1 MSTRVSSRGI
11 IVALLLSVSIFALIA
26 CTGPQGEAGRPG
38 LSGSPGNSGNPGPQ
52 GPHGDAG
59 LPGESGNPGEP
70 GKPGLQGSEGPQG
83 SPGADAVSPEAA
95 LMISKGML
103 TADEGFSVSGSG
115 FQADEAVLL
124 TVGEKIIGG
133 GAGAQ
138 GQANAGGAFYIN
150 FGSMGVSVDAGPNTV
165 RAEGGAGSAA
175 TIPVMVIDTAPD
187 MTSPSSSLASTPI
200 SPGQDTTVYGAGFLP
215 GEFVSV
221 SDNRCRQRQR
231 RRRRRSQC
239 FGRLHVNRESAYQR
253 GWSTGLRLGRLH
265 AHGSGRHGIRGHRPS
280 PDHREVGPGAPQG
293 RV

>member
-1 MSTRVSSRGI
+1 MSTRVSSKGI
-11 IVALLLSVSIFALIA
+11 VVALLLSVSIFALIA
-26 CTGPQGEAGRPG
+26 CTGPQGDPG
-38 LSGSPGNSGNPGPQ
+38 LPGNAGNAGSPGNPGPQ
-52 GPHGDAG
+52 GPQGDPG
-59 LPGESGNPGEP
+59 LPGNPGNPGDP
-70 GKPGLQGSEGPQG
+70 GKAGLQGPQGPQG
-83 SPGADAVSPEAA
+83 DPGADAVSPEAA

-115 FQADEAVLL
+115 FQAGEAVLL

-138 GQANAGGAFYIN
+138 GQANAGGAFYIE
-150 FGSMGVSVDAGPNTV
+150 FASMGVSVDAGPNSV

-221 SDNRCRQRQR
+221 SIIGADKDSVVGGGEANASGAFSFAGRAPI
-231 RRRRRSQC
+231 SADGVPV
-239 FGRLHVNRESAYQR
+239 FGMGVYTLKAQ
-253 GWSTGLRLGRLH
+253 GDM
-265 AHGSGRHGIRGHRPS
+265 GS
-280 PDHREVGPGAPQG
+280 EATAPLLIIAK
-293 RV
+293 

>member
-38 LSGSPGNSGNPGPQ
+38 LSGSPGNPGSPGPQ

-221 SDNRCRQRQR
+221 SIIGADKDSVVGGGEANASGAFMLTGRAPI
-231 RRRRRSQC
+231 SADGVPV
-239 FGRLHVNRESAYQR
+239 FG
-253 GWSTGLRLGRLH
+253 LGVYTLM
-265 AHGSGRHGIRGHRPS
+265 AQGDMGS
-280 PDHREVGPGAPQG
+280 EATAPLLIIAK
-293 RV
+293 

>member
-1 MSTRVSSRGI
+1 MSTRVSSKGI

-26 CTGPQGEAGRPG
+26 CTGPQGEPGLPG
-38 LSGSPGNSGNPGPQ
+38 LSGNPGEPANPGPQ
-52 GPHGDAG
+52 GEPGDPG

-70 GKPGLQGSEGPQG
+70 GKPGLQGPQGPQG
-83 SPGADAVSPEAA
+83 DRGADAVSPEAA
-95 LMISKGML
+95 LMISAGML

-138 GQANAGGAFYIN
+138 GQANAGGAFYIE
-150 FGSMGVSVDAGPNTV
+150 FASMGVSVDAGPNSV

-187 MTSPSSSLASTPI
+187 TTSPSSSLASTPI

-221 SDNRCRQRQR
+221 VIIGVDKNSVVGGGEANSSGAFSFAGRAPISADGVPV
-231 RRRRRSQC
+231 
-239 FGRLHVNRESAYQR
+239 FGMGVYTLKAQ
-253 GWSTGLRLGRLH
+253 GDM
-265 AHGSGRHGIRGHRPS
+265 GS
-280 PDHREVGPGAPQG
+280 EATAPLLIIAK
-293 RV
+293 

>member
-52 GPHGDAG
+52 GPQGDAG

-221 SDNRCRQRQR
+221 SIIGADKDSVVGGGEANASGAFMLTGRAPI
-231 RRRRRSQC
+231 SADGVPV
-239 FGRLHVNRESAYQR
+239 FG
-253 GWSTGLRLGRLH
+253 LGVYTLM
-265 AHGSGRHGIRGHRPS
+265 AQGDMGS
-280 PDHREVGPGAPQG
+280 EATAPLLIIAK
-293 RV
+293 

>member
-38 LSGSPGNSGNPGPQ
+38 LSGSPGNSGSPGPQ

-124 TVGEKIIGG
+124 KVGEKIIGG

-221 SDNRCRQRQR
+221 SIIGADKDSVVGGGEANASGAFMLTGRAPI
-231 RRRRRSQC
+231 SADGVPV
-239 FGRLHVNRESAYQR
+239 FG
-253 GWSTGLRLGRLH
+253 LGVYTLM
-265 AHGSGRHGIRGHRPS
+265 AQGDMGS
-280 PDHREVGPGAPQG
+280 EATAPLLIIAK
-293 RV
+293 

>member
-1 MSTRVSSRGI
+1 MSTRVSSKGI

-26 CTGPQGEAGRPG
+26 CTGPQGEPGLPG
-38 LSGSPGNSGNPGPQ
+38 LSGSPGNPANPGPQ
-52 GPHGDAG
+52 GEPGDPG

-70 GKPGLQGSEGPQG
+70 GKPGLQGPQGPQG
-83 SPGADAVSPEAA
+83 DRGADAVSPEAA
-95 LMISKGML
+95 LMISAGML

-138 GQANAGGAFYIN
+138 GQANAGGAFYIE
-150 FGSMGVSVDAGPNTV
+150 FASMGVSVDAGPNSV

-187 MTSPSSSLASTPI
+187 TTSPSSSLASTPI

-221 SDNRCRQRQR
+221 VIIGADKNSVVGGGEANSSGAFSFAGRAPISADGVPV
-231 RRRRRSQC
+231 
-239 FGRLHVNRESAYQR
+239 FGMGVYTLKAQ
-253 GWSTGLRLGRLH
+253 GDM
-265 AHGSGRHGIRGHRPS
+265 GS
-280 PDHREVGPGAPQG
+280 EATAPLLIIAK
-293 RV
+293 

>member
-26 CTGPQGEAGRPG
+26 CTGPQGEPGLPG
-38 LSGSPGNSGNPGPQ
+38 LSGDPGNPGNPGPQ
-52 GPHGDAG
+52 GVPGDPG

-70 GKPGLQGSEGPQG
+70 GNPGLQGPQGPQG
-83 SPGADAVSPEAA
+83 DRGADAVSPEAA
-95 LMISKGML
+95 LMISAGML

-124 TVGEKIIGG
+124 TVGAKIIGG

-138 GQANAGGAFYIN
+138 GQANAGGAFYIE
-150 FGSMGVSVDAGPNTV
+150 FASMGVSVDAGPNTV

-187 MTSPSSSLASTPI
+187 TTSPSSSLASTPI

-221 SDNRCRQRQR
+221 VIIGADKNSVVGGGEANSSGAFSFAGRAPISADGVAV
-231 RRRRRSQC
+231 
-239 FGRLHVNRESAYQR
+239 FGMGVYTLFAQ
-253 GWSTGLRLGRLH
+253 GDM
-265 AHGSGRHGIRGHRPS
+265 GS
-280 PDHREVGPGAPQG
+280 EATAPLLIIAK
-293 RV
+293 

>member
-52 GPHGDAG
+52 GPQGDAG

-124 TVGEKIIGG
+124 KVGEKIIGG

-221 SDNRCRQRQR
+221 SIIGADKDSVVGGGEANASGAFMLTGRAPI
-231 RRRRRSQC
+231 SADGVPV
-239 FGRLHVNRESAYQR
+239 FG
-253 GWSTGLRLGRLH
+253 LGVYTLM
-265 AHGSGRHGIRGHRPS
+265 AQGDMGS
-280 PDHREVGPGAPQG
+280 EATAPLLIIAK
-293 RV
+293 

>member
-26 CTGPQGEAGRPG
+26 CTGPQGEPGLPG
-38 LSGSPGNSGNPGPQ
+38 LSGDPGNPGNPGPQ
-52 GPHGDAG
+52 GEPGDPG

-70 GKPGLQGSEGPQG
+70 GKPGLQGSQGPQG
-83 SPGADAVSPEAA
+83 DRGADAVSPEAA
-95 LMISKGML
+95 LMISAGML

-115 FQADEAVLL
+115 FQAGEAVLL

-138 GQANAGGAFYIN
+138 GQANAGGAFYIE
-150 FGSMGVSVDAGPNTV
+150 FASMGVSVDAGPNSV

-221 SDNRCRQRQR
+221 SIIGADKDSVVGGGEANSSGAFSFAGRAPI
-231 RRRRRSQC
+231 SADGVPV
-239 FGRLHVNRESAYQR
+239 FGMGVYTLKAQ
-253 GWSTGLRLGRLH
+253 GDM
-265 AHGSGRHGIRGHRPS
+265 GS
-280 PDHREVGPGAPQG
+280 EATAPLLIIAK
-293 RV
+293 

>member
-1 MSTRVSSRGI
+1 MRPVGPACPVLRVIPEILGRRGRR
-11 IVALLLSVSIFALIA
+11 VMLA
-26 CTGPQGEAGRPG
+26 C
-38 LSGSPGNSGNPGPQ
+38 LGSP
-52 GPHGDAG
+52 AIRV
-59 LPGESGNPGEP
+59 EP

-124 TVGEKIIGG
+124 KVGEKIIGG

-221 SDNRCRQRQR
+221 SIIGADKDSVVGGGEANASGAFMLTGRAPI
-231 RRRRRSQC
+231 SADGVPV
-239 FGRLHVNRESAYQR
+239 FG
-253 GWSTGLRLGRLH
+253 LGVYTLM
-265 AHGSGRHGIRGHRPS
+265 AQGDMGS
-280 PDHREVGPGAPQG
+280 EATAPLLIIAK
-293 RV
+293 

>member
-1 MSTRVSSRGI
+1 MSTRVSSKGI

-26 CTGPQGEAGRPG
+26 CTGPQGEPGLPG
-38 LSGSPGNSGNPGPQ
+38 LSGSPGNPANPGPQ
-52 GPHGDAG
+52 GEPGDPG

-70 GKPGLQGSEGPQG
+70 GKPGLQGPQGPQG
-83 SPGADAVSPEAA
+83 DRGADAVSPEAA
-95 LMISKGML
+95 LMISAGML

-138 GQANAGGAFYIN
+138 GQANAGGAFYIE
-150 FGSMGVSVDAGPNTV
+150 FASMGVSVDAGPNTV

-187 MTSPSSSLASTPI
+187 TTSPSSSLASTPI

-221 SDNRCRQRQR
+221 VIIGADKNSVVGGGEANSSGAFSFAGRAPISADGVPV
-231 RRRRRSQC
+231 
-239 FGRLHVNRESAYQR
+239 FGMGVYTLKAQ
-253 GWSTGLRLGRLH
+253 GDM
-265 AHGSGRHGIRGHRPS
+265 GS
-280 PDHREVGPGAPQG
+280 EATAPLLIIAK
-293 RV
+293 

>member
-52 GPHGDAG
+52 GPHGDPG

-124 TVGEKIIGG
+124 KVGEKIIGG

-221 SDNRCRQRQR
+221 SIIGADKDSVVGGGEANASGAFMLTGRAPI
-231 RRRRRSQC
+231 SADGVPV
-239 FGRLHVNRESAYQR
+239 FG
-253 GWSTGLRLGRLH
+253 LGVYTLM
-265 AHGSGRHGIRGHRPS
+265 AQGDMGS
-280 PDHREVGPGAPQG
+280 EATAPLLIIAK
-293 RV
+293 

>member
-38 LSGSPGNSGNPGPQ
+38 LSGSPGNPGSPGPQ

-138 GQANAGGAFYIN
+138 GQANAGGAFYIT

-221 SDNRCRQRQR
+221 SIIGADKDSVVGGGEANASGAFMLTGRAPI
-231 RRRRRSQC
+231 SADGVPV
-239 FGRLHVNRESAYQR
+239 FG
-253 GWSTGLRLGRLH
+253 LGVYTLM
-265 AHGSGRHGIRGHRPS
+265 AQGDMGS
-280 PDHREVGPGAPQG
+280 EATAPLLIIAK
-293 RV
+293 

>member
-124 TVGEKIIGG
+124 KVGEKIIGG

-221 SDNRCRQRQR
+221 SIIGADKDSVVGGGEANASGAFMLTGRAPI
-231 RRRRRSQC
+231 SADGVPV
-239 FGRLHVNRESAYQR
+239 FG
-253 GWSTGLRLGRLH
+253 LGVYTLM
-265 AHGSGRHGIRGHRPS
+265 AQGDMGS
-280 PDHREVGPGAPQG
+280 EATAPLLIIAK
-293 RV
+293 

>member
-1 MSTRVSSRGI
+1 MSTRVSSKGI

-26 CTGPQGEAGRPG
+26 CTGPQGEPGLPG
-38 LSGSPGNSGNPGPQ
+38 LSGNPGEPANPGPQ
-52 GPHGDAG
+52 GEPGDPG

-70 GKPGLQGSEGPQG
+70 GKPGLQGPQGPQG
-83 SPGADAVSPEAA
+83 DRGADAVSPEAA
-95 LMISKGML
+95 LMISAGML

-138 GQANAGGAFYIN
+138 GQANAGGAFYIE
-150 FGSMGVSVDAGPNTV
+150 FASMGVSVDAGPNSV

-187 MTSPSSSLASTPI
+187 TTSPSSSLASTPI

-221 SDNRCRQRQR
+221 VIIGADKNSVVGGGEANSSGAFSFAGRAPI
-231 RRRRRSQC
+231 SAAGVPV
-239 FGRLHVNRESAYQR
+239 FGMGVYTLKAQ
-253 GWSTGLRLGRLH
+253 GDM
-265 AHGSGRHGIRGHRPS
+265 GS
-280 PDHREVGPGAPQG
+280 EATAPLLIIAK
-293 RV
+293 

>member
-70 GKPGLQGSEGPQG
+70 GKPGLQGPEGPQG

-221 SDNRCRQRQR
+221 SIIGADKDSVVGGGEANASGAFMLTGRAPI
-231 RRRRRSQC
+231 SADGVPV
-239 FGRLHVNRESAYQR
+239 FG
-253 GWSTGLRLGRLH
+253 LGVYTLM
-265 AHGSGRHGIRGHRPS
+265 AQGDMGS
-280 PDHREVGPGAPQG
+280 EAPAPLLLIAK
-293 RV
+293 

>member
-70 GKPGLQGSEGPQG
+70 GKPGLQGPEGPQG

-221 SDNRCRQRQR
+221 SIIGADKDSVVGGGEANASGAFMLTGRAPI
-231 RRRRRSQC
+231 SADGVPV
-239 FGRLHVNRESAYQR
+239 FG
-253 GWSTGLRLGRLH
+253 LGVYTLM
-265 AHGSGRHGIRGHRPS
+265 AQGDMGS
-280 PDHREVGPGAPQG
+280 EATAPLLIIAK
-293 RV
+293 

>member
-1 MSTRVSSRGI
+1 MSTRVSSKGI

-26 CTGPQGEAGRPG
+26 CTGPQGEPGLPG
-38 LSGSPGNSGNPGPQ
+38 LSGSPGNPANPGPQ
-52 GPHGDAG
+52 GEPGDPG

-70 GKPGLQGSEGPQG
+70 GKPGLQGPQGPQG
-83 SPGADAVSPEAA
+83 DRGADAVSPEAA
-95 LMISKGML
+95 LMISAGML

-138 GQANAGGAFYIN
+138 GQANAGGAFYIE
-150 FGSMGVSVDAGPNTV
+150 FASMGVSVDAGPNSV
-165 RAEGGAGSAA
+165 RGEGGAGSAA

-187 MTSPSSSLASTPI
+187 TTSPSSSLASTPI

-221 SDNRCRQRQR
+221 VIIGADKNSVVGGGEANSSGAFSFAGRAPISADGVPV
-231 RRRRRSQC
+231 
-239 FGRLHVNRESAYQR
+239 FGMGVYTLKAQ
-253 GWSTGLRLGRLH
+253 GDM
-265 AHGSGRHGIRGHRPS
+265 GS
-280 PDHREVGPGAPQG
+280 EATAPLLIIAK
-293 RV
+293 

>member
-52 GPHGDAG
+52 GPQGDAG

-70 GKPGLQGSEGPQG
+70 GKPGLQGPEGPQG

-221 SDNRCRQRQR
+221 SIIGADKDSVVGGGEANASGAFMLTGRAPI
-231 RRRRRSQC
+231 SADGVPV
-239 FGRLHVNRESAYQR
+239 FG
-253 GWSTGLRLGRLH
+253 LGVYTLM
-265 AHGSGRHGIRGHRPS
+265 AQGDMGS
-280 PDHREVGPGAPQG
+280 EATAPLLIIAK
-293 RV
+293 

>member
-26 CTGPQGEAGRPG
+26 CTGPQGEPGLPG
-38 LSGSPGNSGNPGPQ
+38 LSGDPGNPGNPGPQ
-52 GPHGDAG
+52 GEPGDPG

-70 GKPGLQGSEGPQG
+70 GKPGLQGPPGPQG
-83 SPGADAVSPEAA
+83 DRGADAVSPEAA
-95 LMISKGML
+95 LMISAGML

-138 GQANAGGAFYIN
+138 GQANAGGAFYIE
-150 FGSMGVSVDAGPNTV
+150 FASMGVSVDAGPNTV

-187 MTSPSSSLASTPI
+187 TTSPSSSLASTPI

-221 SDNRCRQRQR
+221 VIIGADKNSVVGGGEANSSGAFSFAGRAPISADGVPV
-231 RRRRRSQC
+231 
-239 FGRLHVNRESAYQR
+239 FGMGVYTLKAQ
-253 GWSTGLRLGRLH
+253 GDM
-265 AHGSGRHGIRGHRPS
+265 GS
-280 PDHREVGPGAPQG
+280 EATAPLLIIAK
-293 RV
+293 

>member
-1 MSTRVSSRGI
+1 MSTRVSSKGI
-11 IVALLLSVSIFALIA
+11 VVALLLSVSIFALIA
-26 CTGPQGEAGRPG
+26 CTGPQGDPG
-38 LSGSPGNSGNPGPQ
+38 LPGNAGNAGSPGNPGPQ
-52 GPHGDAG
+52 GPQGDPG
-59 LPGESGNPGEP
+59 LPGNPGNPGDP
-70 GKPGLQGSEGPQG
+70 GKAGLQGPQGPQG
-83 SPGADAVSPEAA
+83 DPGADAVSPEAA

-115 FQADEAVLL
+115 FQAGEAVLL

-138 GQANAGGAFYIN
+138 GQANAGGAFYIE
-150 FGSMGVSVDAGPNTV
+150 FASMGVSVDAGPNSV

-221 SDNRCRQRQR
+221 SIIGADKDSVVGGGEAN
-231 RRRRRSQC
+231 S
-239 FGRLHVNRESAYQR
+239 SAPSVSP
-253 GWSTGLRLGRLH
+253 GE
-265 AHGSGRHGIRGHRPS
+265 RPS
-280 PDHREVGPGAPQG
+280 ARMEYRSSAWASTRSRLRAIWDQRPPPLS
-293 RV
+293 

>member
-70 GKPGLQGSEGPQG
+70 GKPGLQGPEGPQG

-138 GQANAGGAFYIN
+138 GQANAAGAFYIA

-221 SDNRCRQRQR
+221 SIIGADSDSVVGGGEANASGAFMLTGRAAI
-231 RRRRRSQC
+231 SADGVPV
-239 FGRLHVNRESAYQR
+239 FG
-253 GWSTGLRLGRLH
+253 LGVYTLM
-265 AHGSGRHGIRGHRPS
+265 AQGDMGS
-280 PDHREVGPGAPQG
+280 EATAPLLIIAK
-293 RV
+293 

>member
-70 GKPGLQGSEGPQG
+70 GKPGLQGPEGPQG

-138 GQANAGGAFYIN
+138 GQANAAGAFYIN

-221 SDNRCRQRQR
+221 SIIGADKDSVVGGGEANASGAFMLTGRAPI
-231 RRRRRSQC
+231 SADGVPV
-239 FGRLHVNRESAYQR
+239 FG
-253 GWSTGLRLGRLH
+253 LGVYTLM
-265 AHGSGRHGIRGHRPS
+265 AQGDMGS
-280 PDHREVGPGAPQG
+280 EATAPLLIIAK
-293 RV
+293 

>member
-38 LSGSPGNSGNPGPQ
+38 LSGSPGNPGSPGPQ

-70 GKPGLQGSEGPQG
+70 GKPGLQGPEGPQG

-221 SDNRCRQRQR
+221 SIIGADKDSVVGGGEANASGAFMLTGRAPI
-231 RRRRRSQC
+231 SADGVPV
-239 FGRLHVNRESAYQR
+239 FG
-253 GWSTGLRLGRLH
+253 LGVYTLM
-265 AHGSGRHGIRGHRPS
+265 AQGDMGS
-280 PDHREVGPGAPQG
+280 EATAPLLIIAK
-293 RV
+293 

>member
-38 LSGSPGNSGNPGPQ
+38 LSGSPGNPGSPGPQ

-70 GKPGLQGSEGPQG
+70 GKPGLQGPEGPQG

-150 FGSMGVSVDAGPNTV
+150 FGSMGVSVDAGPTTV

-221 SDNRCRQRQR
+221 SIIGADKDSVVGGGEANASGAFMLTGRAPI
-231 RRRRRSQC
+231 SADGVPV
-239 FGRLHVNRESAYQR
+239 FG
-253 GWSTGLRLGRLH
+253 LGVYTLM
-265 AHGSGRHGIRGHRPS
+265 AQGDMGS
-280 PDHREVGPGAPQG
+280 EATAPLLIIAK
-293 RV
+293 